1 MSATVEAPAPPHALK
16 VVRLRPGYGPAW
28 LAEYRPILRRAAE
41 DFLRR
46 ARLPGTPEGV
56 LGLLEQAARM
66 EDGGVWLLL
75 TPDYRLRGWAVAA
88 LGEPLG
94 GPRLAEVV
102 AMHIYPRGT
111 PPGAFRALVAAI
123 RAWATE
129 AGATEIVFQ
138 SRRGVRG
145 LWARQVEAEP
155 VAVLYRAPVTPTS
168 GPRPAE
174 AAPTTASSAE
184 EG

>member
-1 MSATVEAPAPPHALK
+1 MSATVEIPAPPHALK

-56 LGLLEQAARM
+56 LALLEQAAVA

-94 GPRLAEVV
+94 GPRLAEVL
-102 AMHIYPRGT
+102 AMHVYPRGT
-111 PPGAFRALVAAI
+111 PPGAFQALVAAI
-123 RAWATE
+123 RTWAAE

-138 SRRGVRG
+138 SRRGGRG

-155 VAVLYRAPVTPTS
+155 VAVLYRAPVIPS
-168 GPRPAE
+168 EAPATKPDAP
-174 AAPTTASSAE
+174 AAPVE
-184 EG
+184 ES

>member
-1 MSATVEAPAPPHALK
+1 MSATVETAAPPHALK

-56 LGLLEQAARM
+56 LGLLEQAAGM

-123 RAWATE
+123 RTWAAE
-129 AGATEIVFQ
+129 AGATEILFQ

-155 VAVLYRAPVTPTS
+155 VAVLYRAPVMPTG
-168 GPRPAE
+168 GPRPDE
-174 AAPTTASSAE
+174 AASVSASPPE

>member
-1 MSATVEAPAPPHALK
+1 MSATVEIPAPPHALK

-28 LAEYRPILRRAAE
+28 LREYRPILRRAAE

-56 LGLLEQAARM
+56 LGLLDQAAM
-66 EDGGVWLLL
+66 AEDGGVWLLL

-88 LGEPLG
+88 LGEPLA

-123 RAWATE
+123 RTWAAE
-129 AGATEIVFQ
+129 AGAEVIYFT
-138 SRRGVRG
+138 SRRGQATT
-145 LWARQVEAEP
+145 WARLVEGEP
-155 VAVLYRAPVTPTS
+155 VATVYRAPVGEPN
-168 GPRPAE
+168 RP
-174 AAPTTASSAE
+174 PE

>member
-1 MSATVEAPAPPHALK
+1 MSATVAIPAPPHALK

-28 LAEYRPILRRAAE
+28 LREYRPILRRAAE

-46 ARLPGTPEGV
+46 ARLPGTADGV
-56 LGLLEQAARM
+56 LGLLEQAAVA
-66 EDGGVWLLL
+66 EAGGVWLLL

-94 GPRLAEVV
+94 GPRVAEVV
-102 AMHIYPRGT
+102 AMHVYPRGT

-123 RAWATE
+123 RTWAAE

-138 SRRGVRG
+138 SRRGGRG

-155 VAVLYRAPVTPTS
+155 VAVLYRAPVTPTR
-168 GPRPAE
+168 GPGMDG
-174 AAPTTASSAE
+174 AAPVAEPPPE